1 MPRRCCGIR
10 GDEGIAPYGRY
21 IEVLPQDGGL
31 FLELEVG
38 EGEGGADGAA
48 LQVHVEVG
56 DQVDVLAVVEGIQD
70 GAGGRIGADFKGE
83 GDGTGEDGAASL
95 QWGWVSEI

>member
-1 MPRRCCGIR
+1 MK
-10 GDEGIAPYGRY
+10 
-21 IEVLPQDGGL
+21 
-31 FLELEVG
+31 LEVG

-56 DQVDVLAVVEGIQD
+56 DEVDVLAVVEGIQD

-83 GDGTGEDGAASL
+83 GDGTGEDGAAGL